1 MSYINENRWKKIG
14 KKLDDNVKYMHA
26 KKNYGNEN
34 WKKKKI
40 FLDIIIIIN
49 DGNQNT
55 NKIYLVIMSRNHH
68 VDTFK

>member
-26 KKNYGNEN
+26 KKIMEMKIE
-34 WKKKKI
+34 KKKF